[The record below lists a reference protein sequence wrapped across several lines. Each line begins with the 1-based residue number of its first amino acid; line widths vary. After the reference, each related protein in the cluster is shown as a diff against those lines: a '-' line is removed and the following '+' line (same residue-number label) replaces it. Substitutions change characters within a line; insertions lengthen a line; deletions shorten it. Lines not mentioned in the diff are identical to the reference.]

1 MKEQRLL
8 LDRHLNQ
15 LEVDKA
21 GIDHA
26 IDEMQ
31 RRFALLDEVESW
43 GLLVPEEA
51 SPDYDLSD
59 SWRGHYEKQDNYKES
74 GEDAGLVP
82 AGFSLSRTP
91 SWARL
96 PLVA

>member
-1 MKEQRLL
+1 MKEQHLIL
-8 LDRHLNQ
+8 NRHLTQ

-43 GLLVPEEA
+43 GLLVKEE
-51 SPDYDLSD
+51 PFPGYHRDD
-59 SWRGHYEKQDNYKES
+59 SWYDCYEKQDNYKES
-74 GEDAGLVP
+74 GEDTSWVP
-82 AGFSLSRTP
+82 AGFSLGRTP